1 MKNLETIIKESITIF
16 VFFPP
21 HLNELLLSLSGWFS
35 LRCSSVISVEQTQ
48 HSQTKKQKKKTLWL
62 YFNDDF
68 AVCFCRHKNKRFVM
82 QDAWKKKKE
91 NYKPFRYLKTE
102 AALNCNELFDFLAVV
117 RIRYVR
123 IRKKRK
129 RLQFVDLTIRNR
141 IFVCVCVD

>member
-48 HSQTKKQKKKTLWL
+48 HSQTKKPKKRFDCIITTTSPFVFAVIKINDSLCRMLEKKK
-62 YFNDDF
+62 N
-68 AVCFCRHKNKRFVM
+68 
-82 QDAWKKKKE
+82 E

-129 RLQFVDLTIRNR
+129 RL
-141 IFVCVCVD
+141 